1 MVNYRKGKSGM
12 VSTDDIIKLMSWKN
26 ISYLEA
32 KKILEQEEKEK
43 ETEDDE

>member
-1 MVNYRKGKSGM
+1 M
-12 VSTDDIIKLMSWKN
+12 VSTDDIIELMSQKD

-32 KKILEQEEKEK
+32 KKILEQEEEEKEK